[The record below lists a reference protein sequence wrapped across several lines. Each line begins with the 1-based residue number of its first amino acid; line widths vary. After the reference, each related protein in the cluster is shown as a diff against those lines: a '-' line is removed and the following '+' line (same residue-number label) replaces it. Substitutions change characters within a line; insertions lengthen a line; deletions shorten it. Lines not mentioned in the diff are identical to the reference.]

1 MTSDAGEDAGKDT
14 PVPLKRIDDAFAG
27 RTVLVTAG
35 VAGIGGGVTRAFAQ
49 HGADV
54 VVADLDGP
62 GLARLELEL
71 AELGIGVLARRVD
84 ATDSAA
90 IDRLVAEA
98 VERFGGIDILVSA
111 AGGYSGP
118 RGITDVSDEEWESGM
133 ALNVTTAFKAIRA
146 VTPVMRTAGRGR
158 IIVLSSASGRQPSM
172 ATSSVVYYA
181 AGKAALLGLMR
192 QSAIE
197 LGPHGI
203 TVNAV
208 APGTTY
214 TPRLARFRSRD
225 TFEAINRQVPLGRI
239 SEVEDQVGPILFLAS
254 DAAGYVN
261 GATLDVNGGRLM
273 M

>member
-1 MTSDAGEDAGKDT
+1 MDTTDPTSAPLT
-14 PVPLKRIDDAFAG
+14 RLRPVGSRFAG

-35 VAGIGGGVTRAFAQ
+35 AAGIGGGVARAFAEQ
-49 HGADV
+49 GANIV
-54 VVADLDGP
+54 VGDIDAEGLGRLTEETEDLGV
-62 GLARLELEL
+62 
-71 AELGIGVLARRVD
+71 GVLTRVLD
-84 ATDSAA
+84 ATDSSEVES
-90 IDRLVAEA
+90 LVADT
-98 VERFGGIDILVSA
+98 VERFGGVDVLVSA
-111 AGGYSGP
+111 AGGYGGP
-118 RGITDVSDEEWESGM
+118 RSLLEVSDEDWDAGM
-133 ALNVTTAFKAIRA
+133 ALNVSTAVRAIRA
-146 VTPVMRTAGRGR
+146 VAPTMIGAGHGR

-172 ATSSVVYYA
+172 STSSVVYYA

-192 QSAIE
+192 QCAIE

-239 SEVEDQVGPILFLAS
+239 AEVEDQLGPILFLAS
-254 DAAGYVN
+254 DDAGYVN